1 MRFLLDTNA
10 VIAMLKGNPA
20 LHERLRKHDP
30 QDFGLSVIVAY
41 ELYFGA
47 FRSQRRAENLARV
60 DALRFEM
67 VDFTATDARSVGL
80 VRADLVTAGTPIGPY
95 DTLIAAQALS
105 RDLVLITRNSR
116 EFSQVRSLK
125 IEDWEV

>member
-10 VIAMLKGNPA
+10 VIALLKGNPV
-20 LHERLRKHDP
+20 LHERLRKYEP

-47 FRSQRRAENLARV
+47 SRSRRQAENLARV
-60 DALRFEM
+60 DGLRFEIL
-67 VDFTATDARSVGL
+67 DFTAAGL
-80 VRADLVTAGTPIGPY
+80 VRAELAAAGTPIGPY

-105 RDLVLITRNSR
+105 RGLVLITHNRR
-116 EFSQVRSLK
+116 EFSQVRGLK
-125 IEDWEV
+125 IEDWEA

>member
-10 VIAMLKGNPA
+10 VIALLKGNPV
-20 LHERLRKHDP
+20 LHERLRKYEP

-47 FRSQRRAENLARV
+47 SRSRRQAENLARV
-60 DALRFEM
+60 DGLRFEIL
-67 VDFTATDARSVGL
+67 DFTAADARSAGL
-80 VRADLVTAGTPIGPY
+80 VRAALAAAGTPIGPY

-105 RDLVLITRNSR
+105 RGLVLITHNRR
-116 EFSQVRSLK
+116 EFSQVRGLK
-125 IEDWEV
+125 IEDWEA

>member
-10 VIAMLKGNPA
+10 VIALLKGNPV
-20 LHERLRKHDP
+20 LHERLRKHEP
-30 QDFGLSVIVAY
+30 QEFGLSVIVAY

-47 FRSQRRAENLARV
+47 FRSQRQAENLARV
-60 DALRFEM
+60 DGLRFEI
-67 VDFTATDARSVGL
+67 VDFTAADARSAGV
-80 VRADLVTAGTPIGPY
+80 VRAELAAAGTPIGPY

-116 EFSQVRSLK
+116 EFSQVRGLK